1 MSPSHFLLSQ
11 YGPKTMTD
19 DQIALKIS
27 DKANDELKIII
38 ADKELEIRNLN
49 KRIEELER
57 KLQSIY
63 GSLR

>member
-1 MSPSHFLLSQ
+1 
-11 YGPKTMTD
+11 MTD